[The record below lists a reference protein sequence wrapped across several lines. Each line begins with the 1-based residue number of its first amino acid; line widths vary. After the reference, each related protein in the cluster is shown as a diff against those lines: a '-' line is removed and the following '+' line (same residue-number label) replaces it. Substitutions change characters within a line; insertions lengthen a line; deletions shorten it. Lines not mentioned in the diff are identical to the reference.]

1 MEIYTGV
8 KFKYQKCGGTFAF
21 DERLAQLNT
30 WAFVLAGL
38 GLTPVYQGGAYGNQ
52 SYRSGKNSLII
63 TKSGM
68 IPETNLMPE
77 NYVLIERFDKKSG
90 IFHTQGMSAPSSESI
105 LHFSIYKKFP
115 DVGAI
120 MHGHSKLL
128 EQYATDL
135 AIPVT
140 ATFQPYGTSDLAE
153 SAVALLQSGTDFI
166 LLKDHG
172 FVATGKDIDATGNL
186 VLDYCAALIALLKMP
201 RN

>member
-8 KFKYQKCGGTFAF
+8 KFKCLKCGSTFAF

-30 WAFVLAGL
+30 WAFILAGL
-38 GLTPVYQGGAYGNQ
+38 GLTPVHQGGAYGNQ
-52 SYRSGKNSLII
+52 SYRSGESSLII

-68 IPETNLMPE
+68 IPETDLMLE
-77 NYVLIERFDKKSG
+77 NYVLIERFDKQG
-90 IFHTQGMSAPSSESI
+90 GTFHTKGVSNPSSESI
-105 LHFSIYKKFP
+105 LHYSIYREFP

-140 ATFQPYGTSDLAE
+140 TTFQPYGTSDLAE
-153 SAVALLQSGTDFI
+153 SAVDLLQSGTGFI
-166 LLKDHG
+166 LLKNHG

-186 VLDYCAALIALLKMP
+186 VLDYCATLIALLKK
-201 RN
+201 